1 MKNFLKDFV
10 DVQKYKIKYNTIQ
23 NKCDEIERK
32 YIDLLEQKSEQ
43 IDFIDSSFKR
53 ILVSLK
59 DLKTRVSDLETKK
72 KR

>member
-10 DVQKYKIKYNTIQ
+10 DVQKYK
-23 NKCDEIERK
+23 
-32 YIDLLEQKSEQ
+32 
-43 IDFIDSSFKR
+43 
-53 ILVSLK
+53 LK

>member
-10 DVQKYKIKYNTIQ
+10 DVQKYNTIQ